1 MITFA
6 RWTVALD
13 VLVKSAL
20 EVMESAEVAAK
31 LDIGVSSVTTL
42 VNLVMLMDAIKIT
55 GPVYLNA
62 CLVSM
67 DPTVHK
73 AVVQRARTADA
84 IAPQAPV
91 LNVRMAFTEND
102 AISIAAV
109 VV

>member
-1 MITFA
+1 MVTFA

-55 GPVYLNA
+55 GPVYLSA

-67 DPTVHK
+67 DQTVHK
-73 AVVQRARTADA
+73 AVVQRARTTDA

-91 LNVRMAFTEND
+91 LNVGMAFTEND